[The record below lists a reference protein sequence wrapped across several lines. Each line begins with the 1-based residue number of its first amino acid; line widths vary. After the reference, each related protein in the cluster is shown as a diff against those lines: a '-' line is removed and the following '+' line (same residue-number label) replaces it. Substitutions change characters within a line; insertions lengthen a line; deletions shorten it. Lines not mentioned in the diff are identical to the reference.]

1 MTGTI
6 ILLTGTAFIGLAVI
20 EMIVALFV
28 FEEGMKRKIAMS
40 VFFLTLGVG
49 IGLIFASDKRY
60 LGTSISLAIALVLIF
75 NQYLSLIHI

>member
-28 FEEGMKRKIAMS
+28 LKRA
-40 VFFLTLGVG
+40 
-49 IGLIFASDKRY
+49 
-60 LGTSISLAIALVLIF
+60 
-75 NQYLSLIHI
+75 

>member
-28 FEEGMKRKIAMS
+28 FEVGMKRKVTMS

-49 IGLIFASDKRY
+49 IVI
-60 LGTSISLAIALVLIF
+60 
-75 NQYLSLIHI
+75 